1 MSNKIGRFEI
11 LSELAVSA
19 TGSVYKATDVESGQ
33 TVALKTLRLE
43 LLGEQAAMLVKQIL
57 EEAESSKVLNS
68 QNVALLYGAGEIDG
82 QFCASMEYVQGN
94 SIATTMARKEGF
106 SIWDLLDIARQVC
119 QGLDHAR
126 VHKVVHY
133 TLEPAKIMVQWD
145 GVVKILSLGVSAMG
159 VLSAQASGKAPETLH
174 YMSPEQLRGDPID
187 TRSNLFSLG
196 AILYEMV
203 TEKKAFEGEDADQ
216 VRQAILQSTPAPP
229 HHVSPKAQTAL
240 SAVIMKALSKA
251 PEDRYASAQQLVD
264 DLEKCKDARAKSA
277 TPAKADGKGV
287 SPSAPVPAAISP
299 KPSLEGVPANSEQ
312 EAVPKPMVRA
322 AAAGASASGVS
333 VMGASSRS
341 IAKSAA
347 QSSISGVEQQ
357 PAVKMSSSATAEP
370 EVKQPR
376 RVDPLV
382 DETPKDPGKNGQS
395 FSEISELPP
404 LKEVYIPPTL
414 APTPPADDDPEP
426 MDKARAAVF
435 RSAAPEKP
443 KVQPKEVAKK
453 AVAEIKKTPPK
464 LFGYAIAAAL
474 AVMLL
479 VIGGIVYHVHSE
491 NSEEDAGP
499 AQPAG
504 QPRSAQVSSRPSN
517 ASPAAAPPAQ
527 TAEAAEAASPIATDD
542 PSSVAV
548 QPRYKSSS
556 KSKKKGKAAPA
567 PVAAAVIP
575 GQLTVNT
582 APQGAQ
588 VTVDGQSDPGWTT
601 PYNMTG
607 LAPGQHT
614 VVVSKSGYA
623 PETRNVDVTAGSK
636 SSLVVPL
643 VQLAANVS
651 LASTPEGA
659 AVLMDGKDT
668 GRVTPLQLTVDKPG
682 NHVFLFKK
690 QGYLDET
697 ATANLQPGQNI
708 HLSPALKQLG
718 ATDDIRMGGKFKKLF
733 GGSDLAGM
741 GTVIVKTQ
749 PKGAQIAINNR
760 MLDKSSPAEFYL
772 NPGTYVVNIT
782 LSGYKSVEKIINV
795 EKGAKLPVDETLE
808 RE

>member
-19 TGSVYKATDVESGQ
+19 TGSVYKATDGESGQ

-43 LLGEQAAMLVKQIL
+43 LLGDQAALLVKQIL
-57 EEAESSKVLNS
+57 EEAESSKALNS

-187 TRSNLFSLG
+187 ARSNLFSLG

-203 TEKKAFEGEDADQ
+203 TEKKAFDGEDADQ
-216 VRQAILQSTPAPP
+216 VRQAILESTPAPP
-229 HHVSPKAQTAL
+229 RHISPKSQAAL
-240 SAVIMKALSKA
+240 SDVIMKALSKT

-264 DLEKCKDARAKSA
+264 DLEKCKDSPAKSA
-277 TPAKADGKGV
+277 TPAKANAKAV
-287 SPSAPVPAAISP
+287 SPSAPVPAAISQ
-299 KPSLEGVPANSEQ
+299 KPTIEGAAANPEQ
-312 EAVPKPMVRA
+312 KAVPKPMAKA
-322 AAAGASASGVS
+322 AAAGAGAAGASA
-333 VMGASSRS
+333 MGASSRS
-341 IAKSAA
+341 IAKSTA
-347 QSSISGVEQQ
+347 QSGVVGVEQE
-357 PAVKMSSSATAEP
+357 PAMKMSSAATAEP
-370 EVKQPR
+370 EVEQPR
-376 RVDPLV
+376 RAVDPLM
-382 DETPKDPGKNGQS
+382 DETRKDPGKNGQS

-404 LKEVYIPPTL
+404 LKEVYIAPTL
-414 APTPPADDDPEP
+414 APTPPAEDDPEP
-426 MDKARAAVF
+426 MDKARATVF

-474 AVMLL
+474 AVILL
-479 VIGGIVYHVHSE
+479 VIGGIAYHVHSE

-499 AQPAG
+499 ARPAG
-504 QPRSAQVSSRPSN
+504 QPQSAQVSSSPSN

-527 TAEAAEAASPIATDD
+527 TAEAAQAASPIATDD
-542 PSSVAV
+542 PRSVAV
-548 QPRYKSSS
+548 QPRYKSSNNKK
-556 KSKKKGKAAPA
+556 KSKATPA
-567 PVAAAVIP
+567 PVAAAVVP

-582 APQGAQ
+582 TPEGAQ
-588 VTVDGQSDPGWTT
+588 VTIDGQNEAGWIT
-601 PYNMTG
+601 PYNVMG

-614 VVVSKSGYA
+614 VVISKSGYA

-636 SSLVVPL
+636 FSLVVSL

-659 AVLMDGKDT
+659 VVLMDGKDT
-668 GRVTPLQLTVDKPG
+668 GRVTPMQLAVDKPG

-690 QGYLDET
+690 QGYLSET
-697 ATANLQPGQNI
+697 ATANLQPGQNV

-760 MLDKSSPAEFYL
+760 MLDKASPAEFYL

-795 EKGAKLPVDETLE
+795 EKGARLPVDETLE